1 MKRYIYIL
9 LALLIFAGCAEDSIV
24 PDVDFENLYAITDDP
39 NDPVRHKT
47 YEIFKKYNVP
57 VFFNDTIGMA
67 KSGVDFSGKPVYK
80 YETIDLSWNFSS
92 YDKAKYSFVFVSD
105 EEQKMKSL
113 NVIESYLEIVNSA
126 LRPFCFLVVES
137 AKRVD
142 NSTGAITEVSDGTFR
157 IYFRTVLLT
166 GDFEGET
173 YLGIP
178 EALKRELILSKIN
191 NLAEDLAYFNAVSDP
206 EWYGAKYWHVIDS
219 SIKQYW
225 DSGVLYDDWSGAKWY
240 TEEELKVLRADARKI
255 VGKFGF
261 VKGSNTFLTG
271 LGTPY
276 DFSNDLLNYVEEML
290 KYNKQEFE
298 ELWGE
303 SHLVMKK
310 YGILYEI
317 IKNKLGVE
325 L

>member
-191 NLAEDLAYFNAVSDP
+191 NLAEDLAYFNPNDAFDMSLRNSHQ
-206 EWYGAKYWHVIDS
+206 EDS
-219 SIKQYW
+219 SVASNISAAAVELATGGTQIAPS
-225 DSGVLYDDWSGAKWY
+225 SGGGGGNDDEWWERERQRS
-240 TEEELKVLRADARKI
+240 
-255 VGKFGF
+255 
-261 VKGSNTFLTG
+261 
-271 LGTPY
+271 
-276 DFSNDLLNYVEEML
+276 
-290 KYNKQEFE
+290 KQEE
-298 ELWGE
+298 VQAQPRRKGR
-303 SHLVMKK
+303 H
-310 YGILYEI
+310 
-317 IKNKLGVE
+317 
-325 L
+325 